1 MLEKKDI
8 RELSFEELVE
18 NFESVGEKKFRAK
31 QVYDWIWNKGISSFE
46 EMSNISLTL
55 RQYLNSNYS
64 FDSIKITHQLR
75 SVDETTK
82 VLFDSFDNNNFE
94 GVLIPGKDRITA
106 CISTQVGCALNCAFC
121 ATGKLGFKRNLG
133 VGEIFEQVFQL
144 NKLSEQ
150 IFGRKLSNIVIMG
163 MGEPLLNYEN
173 TMKAVEHICRETGL
187 GFSPQRITLSTAG
200 IVDGIKRMADEN
212 VKINLSISLHS
223 AISSK
228 RSEIM
233 PINKKYSIQQLRDA
247 LKYYYDKTGRR
258 ITYEYLLLGGVN
270 DSNEDAIA
278 LTEFTKISPCK
289 LNIIEYNP
297 GGNDKFKSPDKTATE
312 NFIRHIESKNLVVTL
327 RKSKGQDIN
336 AACGQLA
343 NKKQ

>member
-1 MLEKKDI
+1 MSEKKNI
-8 RELSFEELVE
+8 REFNLTEIVRD
-18 NFESVGEKKFRAK
+18 FESAGEKKFRAN
-31 QVYDWIWNKGISSFE
+31 QVYDWIWAKGVSDFD
-46 EMSNISLTL
+46 EMTNLSISL
-55 RQYLNSNYS
+55 RNYLSTYFF
-64 FDSIKITHQLR
+64 FDKLKIVHQQR

-82 VLFDSFDNNNFE
+82 VLFESLDGSNFE

-133 VGEIFEQVFQL
+133 IGEIFEQVFQL
-144 NKLSEQ
+144 NKLSEK
-150 IFGRKLSNIVIMG
+150 IFRRKLSNIVIMG
-163 MGEPLLNYEN
+163 MGEPLLNYDN
-173 TMKAVEHICRETGL
+173 TMRAIEHICHENEL

-200 IVDGIKRMADEN
+200 IVDGIRRMADEDI
-212 VKINLSISLHS
+212 KINLSISLHS
-223 AISSK
+223 AINVK

-233 PINKKYSIQQLRDA
+233 PINKKFELAKLREV
-247 LKYYYDKTGRR
+247 LRYYYDKTGRR

-270 DSNEDAIA
+270 DSKEDAIA

-289 LNIIEYNP
+289 LNLIEYNP
-297 GGNDKFKSPDKTATE
+297 GGNDKFKSPDKFATE
-312 NFIRHIESKNLVVTL
+312 SFMRHIESKNLVVTL